1 MKGYFHFINKYV
13 IEADKDADL
22 DYLSDTD
29 VECLDYAI
37 NKCKGKT
44 FGELTEMSHDL
55 AWNNTLRDREMSV
68 KDILR
73 ENGENEDYVEYV
85 ASKLE
90 VENTFLIMDF
100 PVDSIASQI
109 KRGTILHSNM
119 FENIGHGKFFCSHWR
134 YGRIYSRFLF
144 FINSNVHKSIFGKQ
158 EQLSMQYPLRHSD
171 YGFLKYDSF
180 LCASNIIKR
189 HRNYIAHSIVNGE
202 TEFVGNLRE
211 EHLND
216 VLEMARC
223 SRLFSKIDKKRFFY

>member
-1 MKGYFHFINKYV
+1 
-13 IEADKDADL
+13 
-22 DYLSDTD
+22 
-29 VECLDYAI
+29 
-37 NKCKGKT
+37 
-44 FGELTEMSHDL
+44 
-55 AWNNTLRDREMSV
+55 
-68 KDILR
+68 
-73 ENGENEDYVEYV
+73 
-85 ASKLE
+85 
-90 VENTFLIMDF
+90 MDF

-119 FENIGHGKFFCSHWR
+119 FENIGHGKFFVVIGVTEE
-134 YGRIYSRFLF
+134 YIAGFF

-202 TEFVGNLRE
+202 TEFVGNLKE
-211 EHLND
+211 ENLND